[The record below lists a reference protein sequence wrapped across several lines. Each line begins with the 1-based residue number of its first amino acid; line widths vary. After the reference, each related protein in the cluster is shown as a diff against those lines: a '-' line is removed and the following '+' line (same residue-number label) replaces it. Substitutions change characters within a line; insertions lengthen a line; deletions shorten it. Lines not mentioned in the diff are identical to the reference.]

1 MKENSMI
8 DVDKIEKRTVR
19 SFYDD
24 GVFEIALGSVFVL
37 LGGYLFVQ
45 TALPKGSALA
55 AIMSIALIGV
65 IFLAGFLISRIIRV
79 LKRRI
84 TYPRTGYVAFKKHPV
99 SPRRRL
105 RAGLFG
111 GFMGLLLVLLLALA
125 PSLSVLLPVM
135 ISFPV
140 ANVAF
145 KIANKVGVPRFF
157 VLAAVSAVIGFA
169 LTAAGIGGARGIG
182 LAFGLVGGC
191 LILSGSTALIIYLRR
206 NPRPAPDAP
215 EGSDAR

>member
-1 MKENSMI
+1 MI
-8 DVDKIEKRTVR
+8 DIDRIEKRTVR

-24 GVFEIALGSVFVL
+24 GSFEIASGFVFVL
-37 LGGYLFVQ
+37 IGGYLYVQ

-55 AIMSIALIGV
+55 AIMGVALIGV
-65 IFLAGFLISRIIRV
+65 IFLAGFLVNRIIRV

-84 TYPRTGYVAFKKHPV
+84 TYPRTGYVAFKKQPV
-99 SPRRRL
+99 SPRKRR

-111 GFMGLLLVLLLALA
+111 GFMGLLLVPLLSLA
-125 PSLSVLLPVM
+125 PSLSALLPIMV
-135 ISFPV
+135 SFPL
-140 ANVAF
+140 AMIAF
-145 KIANKVGVPRFF
+145 KIANKASVARFF

-182 LAFGLVGGC
+182 LAFGLIGGSM
-191 LILSGSTALIIYLRR
+191 ILSGSTALIVYLRR
-206 NPRPAPDAP
+206 NPRPAPDGP

>member
-1 MKENSMI
+1 MI
-8 DVDKIEKRTVR
+8 DINKIEKRTVQ

-37 LGGYLFVQ
+37 MGGYLYVQ

-55 AIMSIALIGV
+55 AIMSVAMIGV
-65 IFLAGFLISRIIRV
+65 IFLAGFLVNRIIRV

-84 TYPRTGYVAFKKHPV
+84 TYPRTGYVAFKKQPV
-99 SPRRRL
+99 SPRKRR

-111 GFMGLLLVLLLALA
+111 GFMGLLLVPLLSLA
-125 PSLSVLLPVM
+125 PSLSALLPIMV
-135 ISFPV
+135 SFPL
-140 ANVAF
+140 AMIAF
-145 KIANKVGVPRFF
+145 KIANKASVARFF

-182 LAFGLVGGC
+182 LAFGLIGGSM
-191 LILSGSTALIIYLRR
+191 ILSGSTALIVYLRR
-206 NPRPAPDAP
+206 NPRPAPDGP
-215 EGSDAR
+215 EGPDAH